1 MSNNKEGENLLF
13 SVEKS
18 NPLMYETYKNL
29 STNIQYSS
37 ETKDVKSIL
46 ITSATKSEGKST
58 IAANLAYVMAKSNK
72 KVLLID
78 ADLRNSSLHKL
89 FNIKNNKGL
98 KEIVTENLE
107 FNKAIQNI
115 EGNLYLMTS
124 GATDKVNVELLS
136 SPKFSEMLIEA
147 NKNFD
152 YIILDSSDMLL
163 QTDSKILS
171 TKVDATILVIRSGKS
186 DRNKAKLAKE
196 ELKRVNANVIGV
208 VLNEVAHEILQE
220 KGYI

>member
-1 MSNNKEGENLLF
+1 MLF